1 MAPYVPSPWDI
12 LCKQYVGRRLKM
24 KYFLV
29 IVTSLFV
36 LISLG
41 WAMQGGSDATA
52 PAAQETEKS
61 SAATPASAPA
71 SSATTRVYPIAPGV
85 WYPGQG
91 PIPEKPV
98 RYYRA
103 RCWPGCHRGS
113 THGMYPDKPLNMEP
127 IFPTSTIDLEP
138 DMPAKK

>member
-1 MAPYVPSPWDI
+1 
-12 LCKQYVGRRLKM
+12 M

-29 IVTSLFV
+29 IVTSLFI

-41 WAMQGGSDATA
+41 WAMQTGSDATA
-52 PAAQETEKS
+52 PAAQETEKPC
-61 SAATPASAPA
+61 AATPSAAPA
-71 SSATTRVYPIAPGV
+71 SSATARVYPIAPGV

-91 PIPEKPV
+91 PLPEKPV

-103 RCWPGCHRGS
+103 RCWPGCHHGS

-138 DMPAKK
+138 DIPAKK

>member
-1 MAPYVPSPWDI
+1 
-12 LCKQYVGRRLKM
+12 M

-29 IVTSLFV
+29 IVTSLFI

-41 WAMQGGSDATA
+41 WAMQTSSDATA
-52 PAAQETEKS
+52 PAVQETEK
-61 SAATPASAPA
+61 TY
-71 SSATTRVYPIAPGV
+71 ATTPKPAPSSTARVYPIAPGV

-91 PIPEKPV
+91 PLPEKPM

-113 THGMYPDKPLNMEP
+113 SHGMYPDKPLNMEP
-127 IFPTSTIDLEP
+127 IFPTSTIDLCP
-138 DMPAKK
+138 DVPAKK

>member
-1 MAPYVPSPWDI
+1 MAPYVPSPWVF
-12 LCKQYVGRRLKM
+12 LGKQYVGRRLKM

-29 IVTSLFV
+29 IVTSLFI

-41 WAMQGGSDATA
+41 WAMQTGSDATA
-52 PAAQETEKS
+52 PAAQETEKPC
-61 SAATPASAPA
+61 ATTPPAAPA
-71 SSATTRVYPIAPGV
+71 SSATARVYPIAPGV

-91 PIPEKPV
+91 PLPEKPV

-103 RCWPGCHRGS
+103 RCWPGCHHGS
-113 THGMYPDKPLNMEP
+113 THGMYPDEPLNMEP

>member
-1 MAPYVPSPWDI
+1 
-12 LCKQYVGRRLKM
+12 M

-29 IVTSLFV
+29 IVTSLFI

-41 WAMQGGSDATA
+41 HVMQAGSDATA
-52 PAAQETEKS
+52 PAAQEAEKS
-61 SAATPASAPA
+61 YATAPEPAAAPATP
-71 SSATTRVYPIAPGV
+71 TTARVYPIAPGV

-91 PIPEKPV
+91 PLPEKPV

-113 THGMYPDKPLNMEP
+113 SHGMYPDRPLNMKP
-127 IFPTSTIDLEP
+127 IFPTSTIDLCP

>member
-1 MAPYVPSPWDI
+1 
-12 LCKQYVGRRLKM
+12 M

-29 IVTSLFV
+29 IVTSLSI

-41 WAMQGGSDATA
+41 WAMQTGNNATA
-52 PAAQETEKS
+52 PAAQETEKPS
-61 SAATPASAPA
+61 VSTTAAAPA
-71 SSATTRVYPIAPGV
+71 SSATARVYPIAPGV

-91 PIPEKPV
+91 PIPEKPI

-103 RCWPGCHRGS
+103 RCWPGCHHGS
-113 THGMYPDKPLNMEP
+113 SHGMYPDKPLNMKP
-127 IFPTSTIDLEP
+127 IFPTSTIDLAP

>member
-1 MAPYVPSPWDI
+1 MASYVPSPWPF
-12 LCKQYVGRRLKM
+12 LGKQYVGRRLTM

-29 IVTSLFV
+29 IVTSLFI

-41 WAMQGGSDATA
+41 WAMQTGGDATA
-52 PAAQETEKS
+52 PAAQQTKKPGAS
-61 SAATPASAPA
+61 TPGAGPA

-103 RCWPGCHRGS
+103 RCWPGCHHGS
-113 THGMYPDKPLNMEP
+113 THGMYPDEPLNMEP

-138 DMPAKK
+138 DMPARK